1 MLSHLKQ
8 SLRRVTPQPIKDFYR
23 LFRPRSMREAFAE
36 VYARDDWEGGSGR
49 GSTAS
54 NTVAYRQL
62 LTDLLR
68 EHSIQSVVDVGCGD
82 WQFSQLIDWSG
93 IDYLGLDTVPAVVEA
108 NRRLFGSIARF
119 ECRDVTREHLPPADL
134 VILKDVLQHWP
145 TQAIQAFLPR
155 LSQYRFA
162 IITNSIDDGPRL
174 NCDIAMSGYR
184 GLDLRLAPFN
194 WPAEE
199 LLRYQTDES
208 KSGELNK
215 LVLLVSA
222 DRPDGQSV

>member
-1 MLSHLKQ
+1 MFSHLKQ
-8 SLRRVTPQPIKDFYR
+8 NLRRVTPQPIKDFYR
-23 LFRPRSMREAFAE
+23 LFRPRTMQEAFAE

-62 LTDLLR
+62 LTDFLR
-68 EHSIQSVVDVGCGD
+68 YHEIKSVVDVGCGD

-93 IDYLGLDTVPAVVEA
+93 IDYLGIDTVPAVVKE
-108 NRRLFGSIARF
+108 NRKRFGSRARF
-119 ECRDVTREHLPPADL
+119 ECRDVTREGLPPADL
-134 VILKDVLQHWP
+134 VLLKDVLQHWP
-145 TQAIQAFLPR
+145 TAAIQSFRPQLA
-155 LSQYRFA
+155 QCRFA
-162 IITNSIDDGPRL
+162 VITNSVDDGPRL

-208 KSGELNK
+208 KNGELNK
-215 LVLLVSA
+215 LVLLVTA
-222 DRPDGQSV
+222 